1 MNKLI
6 NILLVED
13 DQLDAIDIKRSLDKL
28 NILYKLTHTRN
39 GEEAI
44 EFLELNSDSLP
55 DLVLLDINMPRVN
68 GLELL
73 STIRQHIINTAKR
86 RLHIM

>member
-28 NILYKLTHTRN
+28 NIL
-39 GEEAI
+39 
-44 EFLELNSDSLP
+44 
-55 DLVLLDINMPRVN
+55 
-68 GLELL
+68 
-73 STIRQHIINTAKR
+73 
-86 RLHIM
+86 